1 MQKFYFFATTR
12 ERNAQGE
19 YWTLLKPLSGQ
30 TTFQGNEEVPVNENL
45 KVQVPATENRKV
57 VRIPTGAIV
66 GVKYT
71 GNTHYRI
78 SLPLRRRGETNYY
91 RTEQELFLVRCLGTL
106 GNPDII
112 SQADDEM
119 MQAFHQLR
127 NHEAQDSTTPATSTE
142 SAESASPASTAE
154 PAGQTATEI
163 PLTPQTRV
171 DNIEIRAIENFL
183 LNTLDERA
191 AILKLLTV
199 SRIKDRMRAG
209 VAKFSF
215 VKQNGDVRIAY
226 GTRNPALL
234 SLFSTNTVDGH
245 LGEPDGNHF
254 NYFDIQRRSW
264 RCFCTPDVK
273 SVIGEA
279 ITNMETIQQIASQP
293 VAIAD

>member
-19 YWTLLKPLSGQ
+19 TWTLLKPLPGQ
-30 TTFQGNEEVPVNENL
+30 TTFLGNDEVPVNENL
-45 KVQVPATENRKV
+45 KVQVPTTENRKV

-78 SLPLRRRGETNYY
+78 ALPLRRRGETNFY
-91 RTEQELFLVRCLGTL
+91 RTEQELFLVFSETAL

-112 SQADDEM
+112 SRADDEM
-119 MQAFHQLR
+119 MQAFNQLR
-127 NHEAQDSTTPATSTE
+127 NHESQDSTTPAASTE
-142 SAESASPASTAE
+142 STSSASTAE

-163 PLTPQTRV
+163 PLTPQTRI

-215 VKQNGDVRIAY
+215 VKQNGDIRIAY

-234 SLFSTNTVDGH
+234 SHFNTNTEGH
-245 LGEPDGNHF
+245 LSEPDGNHF
-254 NYFDIQRRSW
+254 NYFDIQRQNW